1 MDDLSLL
8 VSSGQVGSLTNLPSR
23 AYEKMSV
30 KHEQEKWNHRYA
42 VAGAKSQAAQVL
54 RENRHLLPTSG
65 DALDLACGLGA
76 NALLLA
82 QMGLTVQAWDLSS
95 VAIDALQSRATTEHL
110 RVQAAVRDVNKQPPA
125 PASFDVIVV
134 SYFLQRALAPVL
146 CRALRPDG
154 LLFYQTFVKD
164 KVSQKGPTNPDFLL
178 AKNELLT
185 MFAPLCLRVYHEA
198 GTLGDITQ
206 GLRNEALFIGQKVAK

>member
-1 MDDLSLL
+1 
-8 VSSGQVGSLTNLPSR
+8 
-23 AYEKMSV
+23 MSI
-30 KHEQEKWNHRYA
+30 KHEQNKWNSRHA
-42 VAGAKSQAAQVL
+42 AAKGEPQAAQVL
-54 RENRHLLPTSG
+54 WENRHLLPTSG

-82 QMGLTVQAWDLSS
+82 QMGLTVQAWDFSS
-95 VAIDALQSRATTEHL
+95 IAIDTLQSRATAEHL
-110 RVQAAVRDVNKQPPA
+110 CVQATVCDVNKQPLA

-134 SYFLQRALAPVL
+134 SYFLQRALAPAL

-154 LLFYQTFVKD
+154 LLFYQTFVTD
-164 KVSQKGPTNPDFLL
+164 KAFQKGPTNPDFLL

-206 GLRNEALFIGQKVAK
+206 GLRNEVLFIGQKIAKQ